1 MTEHVPFITAETGDD
16 LIVSFGLGP
25 HAVTSLTLLRT
36 PKFEHL
42 LPPAERGVSVS
53 DKSSSAD
60 AQCFLVAV
68 RWQGNTVQIESTA
81 KTHTLDVS
89 SVAPDEI
96 SEALAVLKQMNFDN
110 RFKIDV

>member
-1 MTEHVPFITAETGDD
+1 MTERVPFITVETGDD

-25 HAVTSLTLLRT
+25 YATTSLTLLRT

-42 LPPAERGVSVS
+42 LPTSGRGVSVT
-53 DKSSSAD
+53 DESSSTGT
-60 AQCFLVAV
+60 QCLLVAV
-68 RWQGNTVQIESTA
+68 QWQGNSVHIQSTA
-81 KTHTLDVS
+81 KTYMLDVS

-96 SEALAVLKQMNFDN
+96 NEAIAVLKQMNFDN